1 MTDNQYLGQLVMTD
15 YIDDDPELRKC
26 YAIGMVT
33 GEGNRYDNI
42 TYRVEWLNANFK
54 TSFYYEDDLKQLIDK
69 YNVMR
74 QTSTGAFR

>member
-1 MTDNQYLGQLVMTD
+1 MTDNKYIGQLVMTD
-15 YIDDDPELRKC
+15 YIDNEPELHTA

-54 TSFYYEDDLKQLIDK
+54 TGFYYEEDLKILIDK

-74 QTSTGAFR
+74 QTSTGAFQ